1 MMTTTVED
9 RAILLLSFVSESLDS
24 KHGFWTDLGKASGIE
39 TARWRKIFNRRQ
51 RITSDMLE
59 SLAKIYPQ
67 FAFWL
72 VTGITD
78 AVNGHVAPLN
88 AQIFPERLYGE
99 SGFEDYQYFIHSLTL
114 SKELIEK
121 NNICF
126 NNDIERLNAYKRTKP
141 FAHWWESSLCE
152 AAYAIAKTDDYKH
165 LENLRAS
172 RELRRAKIIEY
183 ITKPTERPW
192 IKKKMESSLTQHSTI
207 GIDPRTKHQDNWDL
221 YYKPADTEQSTNSLT
236 DDNQTS

>member
-1 MMTTTVED
+1 MTSTIED
-9 RAILLLSFVSESLDS
+9 RVILLLNSCSESLAT
-24 KHGFWTDLGKASGIE
+24 KYGFWTELGKSSGIE
-39 TARWRKIFNRRQ
+39 TTRWRRVYDRKQ

-59 SLAKIYPQ
+59 VLAKKYPQ

-78 AVNGHVAPLN
+78 AVNGHIAPLN

-121 NNICF
+121 NGISF
-126 NNDIERLNAYKRTKP
+126 NNENERLNAYQRTKP
-141 FAHWWESSLCE
+141 FSHWWESSLCD
-152 AAYAIAKTDDYKH
+152 AAYTIAKTDDYKH
-165 LENLRAS
+165 LESLRAS
-172 RELRRAKIIEY
+172 RELRRAKIIDY

-192 IKKKMESSLTQHSTI
+192 VKKQVDSSLTQHSHL
-207 GIDPRTKHQDNWDL
+207 GVDPRTKHQDIWDL
-221 YYKPADTEQSTNSLT
+221 YYKPADTEQSNSPPLN
-236 DDNQTS
+236 DNQTS